1 MAAGAELAA
10 ALAAEPEPM
19 VRVAMAAQS
28 TAVLDLCE
36 AHGLGSKDIHES
48 CRAAMKDQGVAGVG
62 VHELAGALP
71 ESAVQDAAIAHK
83 QLATQVKSAG
93 DALVRVVAAQAQK
106 KGQETEK
113 LRILIA
119 MVEAQAAE
127 IEKKRAQ
134 LEKEKEKADTAHVTV
149 NNTCVILM
157 KERKESEAKLQ
168 KLADDLKQEKEKARK
183 ANELAAAREQE
194 RELAVKE
201 AREEKAR
208 AEQAKALA
216 EADAAR
222 AAPATPAAETAR
234 SASAEASCPANPGC
248 STTRSGP
255 QFSRCCL
262 AATKQ
267 IAARGSPKRG
277 FERTPA
283 WEATSLR

>member
-48 CRAAMKDQGVAGVG
+48 CRAAMQDQGVAGVG
-62 VHELAGALP
+62 VQLAGALP

-83 QLATQVKSAG
+83 QLAAQVKSAE
-93 DALVRVVAAQAQK
+93 DALVRVVAAQAQD

-157 KERKESEAKLQ
+157 KERTGE
-168 KLADDLKQEKEKARK
+168 
-183 ANELAAAREQE
+183 
-194 RELAVKE
+194 
-201 AREEKAR
+201 
-208 AEQAKALA
+208 
-216 EADAAR
+216 
-222 AAPATPAAETAR
+222 AAEPR
-234 SASAEASCPANPGC
+234 
-248 STTRSGP
+248 
-255 QFSRCCL
+255 
-262 AATKQ
+262 
-267 IAARGSPKRG
+267 
-277 FERTPA
+277 
-283 WEATSLR
+283 